1 MFDRPTPG
9 QRSAILRGVYDDNRR
24 LHGAAAPA
32 GARARARVPGGRLA
46 GRVALLMFLAG
57 GPLLYAWAPSGQ
69 AVMALFAPAAGPGE
83 VAAAS
88 PAGASL
94 KASFAPSGSPER
106 SAPASA
112 PDARPEPLSPV
123 PAAVLPPAP
132 RPARVANANDA
143 AARALNLADVAPL
156 VSGTENVKNL
166 FGLSVRNIV
175 IDAGHGG
182 HDPGAIGKH
191 GMREKDITLD
201 VALRLKKKLE
211 ENTAYQIRLV
221 RDDDVFVPLNERA
234 AFANGQDTDLFVS
247 IHVNYLPSTSTNA
260 VETYYFGRHQDTR
273 TRKLAERENEGS
285 EYSLSEFEGVMR
297 NMQDTIKLQESKALA
312 HSIQGSLLKS
322 IRARNQR
329 VLDNGVR
336 TAPFVVLLG
345 VKAPSVLVEIGS
357 LSSPQAEKSLGDE
370 RYRDEIATYVVA
382 GINQYLNE
390 QLPEEHRIHDKNQS
404 RLAERQ

>member
-24 LHGAAAPA
+24 LRGAAAPA

-46 GRVALLMFLAG
+46 GRVALLIFLVG
-57 GPLLYAWAPSGQ
+57 GSLLYAWAPSGQ
-69 AVMALFAPAAGPGE
+69 AVMALFAPAAGPSDLA
-83 VAAAS
+83 VAS

-94 KASFAPSGSPER
+94 KASFAPSGSLDR
-106 SAPASA
+106 TAITL
-112 PDARPEPLSPV
+112 DARSESLPAV
-123 PAAVLPPAP
+123 PAAALPAVPTAP
-132 RPARVANANDA
+132 RVAKADEA
-143 AARALNLADVAPL
+143 AARAIDLADVAPL

-201 VALRLKKKLE
+201 VARRLKKKLE
-211 ENTAYQIRLV
+211 ENSAYRIRLV

-260 VETYYFGRHQDTR
+260 VETYYFGRHQDAR
-273 TRKLAERENEGS
+273 TRKLAERENQGS

-312 HSIQGSLLKS
+312 HFIQGSLLKS
-322 IRARNQR
+322 IRAQNQR

-357 LSSPQAEKSLGDE
+357 LSSPQAEKSLGEE

-382 GINQYLNE
+382 GINHYLNE
-390 QLPEEHRIHDKNQS
+390 QLPEEHRIHDKDKS

>member
-24 LHGAAAPA
+24 LREAAAPA
-32 GARARARVPGGRLA
+32 GARTRAPVPSGRLA
-46 GRVALLMFLAG
+46 GRLALLMFLVG

-83 VAAAS
+83 LAAAS

-94 KASFAPSGSPER
+94 KASFAPSGSLER
-106 SAPASA
+106 PAPA

-123 PAAVLPPAP
+123 PAAAIPPAP
-132 RPARVANANDA
+132 TLARVANANDA
-143 AARALNLADVAPL
+143 AVRARELADVAPL

-182 HDPGAIGKH
+182 HDPGAIGKR
-191 GMREKDITLD
+191 GMQEKDITLD
-201 VALRLKKKLE
+201 VARRLKKKLE
-211 ENTAYQIRLV
+211 ENTAYRIRLV

-234 AFANGQDTDLFVS
+234 SFANGQDTDLFVS

-260 VETYYFGRHQDTR
+260 VETYYFGRHQDAR
-273 TRKLAERENEGS
+273 TRKLAERENQGS

-322 IRARNQR
+322 IRAQNKR

-357 LSSPQAEKSLGDE
+357 LSSPEAEKSLGEE

-390 QLPEEHRIHDKNQS
+390 QLPEEHRIHDKDKS